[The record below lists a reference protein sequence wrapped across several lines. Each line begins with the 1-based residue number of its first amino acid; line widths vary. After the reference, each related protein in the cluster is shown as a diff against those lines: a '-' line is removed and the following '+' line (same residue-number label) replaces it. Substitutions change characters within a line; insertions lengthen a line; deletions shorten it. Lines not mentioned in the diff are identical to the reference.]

1 MPHVSFTQQVK
12 AHMTDF
18 ILKQLPYDL
27 SNQAGL
33 ALIGKYLKRININS
47 LVDPAFSVRSGIANS
62 DILKSYLG
70 LLCLGKNDF
79 DAIEG
84 QRKDAFFI
92 RALGLRAVPSSPTLR
107 QRMDTHAASWF
118 DLVDRINAA
127 VLGLKVAGKP
137 IDFGVLPCGYVPLDV
152 DTFAMDNSGTA
163 KEHVGRTYAGVDG
176 YCPLAAYLGAQGFCL
191 ELALRPGTQHS
202 ASETEYNIERV
213 LPLAAKLTQS
223 TGAGAI
229 AGAAAG
235 TEASERCAPLLF
247 RADSGFDSA
256 KLMCAIGQ
264 QAKALGREVAF
275 IIKWNPRTT
284 PVETMAKAKVSDAST
299 AWVQLREGKRQ
310 CVWSAAVE
318 MAHAGQ
324 TLAARRVY
332 RLTERTIDKKGQ
344 QMLLPEYTLEGWSTT
359 LPDTPT
365 FDAQQIIDLYADHG
379 THEQFHSEFK
389 TDMDLVRLPSGKFD
403 TNYLVCALAAV
414 AMNLLRLVGQHTLHE
429 PDAPMRHAAQR
440 RRIRTVMQELMFKA
454 ARMISHARQWVLGL
468 GAHDAAFAVFERH
481 WHQLDRLDTA

>member
-1 MPHVSFTQQVK
+1 
-12 AHMTDF
+12 MTDF

-33 ALIGKYLKRININS
+33 ALVGKYLKRININS

-84 QRKDAFFI
+84 QRKDAFFA
-92 RALGLRAVPSSPTLR
+92 RALSLRAVPSSPTLR
-107 QRMDTHAASWF
+107 QRMDTHAAAWF
-118 DLVDRINAA
+118 ELADRINAA
-127 VLGLKVAGKP
+127 VLGLKIDGKSV
-137 IDFGVLPCGYVPLDV
+137 DFGVLPCGYLPLDV
-152 DTFAMDNSGTA
+152 DTFAMDQSGTA

-176 YCPLAAYLGAQGFCL
+176 YCPWVAYLGTQGFCL

-223 TGAGAI
+223 SVAGPC
-229 AGAAAG
+229 
-235 TEASERCAPLLF
+235 SAPVLL

-256 KLMCAIGQ
+256 RLMCAIGQ
-264 QAKALGREVAF
+264 QAQALGRQIAF
-275 IIKWNPRTT
+275 IVKWNPRTT
-284 PVETMAKAKVSDAST
+284 PVETVASSKLADTRT
-299 AWVQLREGKRQ
+299 AWSQLRQGKRQ
-310 CVWSAAVE
+310 CLWAECVHITHGDAV
-318 MAHAGQ
+318 
-324 TLAARRVY
+324 LAARRVY
-332 RLTERTIDKKGQ
+332 RLTERTSDKRGQ
-344 QMLLPEYTLEGWSTT
+344 QLLLPEYVLEGWSTT
-359 LPDTPT
+359 LPEASFTPEQVI
-365 FDAQQIIDLYADHG
+365 ALYADHG

-389 TDMDLVRLPSGKFD
+389 TDMDLTRLPSGKFD

-429 PDAPMRHAAQR
+429 PQSPVRHTAQR

-454 ARMISHARQWVLGL
+454 ARMVCHARQWVLGL
-468 GAHDAAFAVFERH
+468 GANDAAFAVFERH
-481 WHQLDRLDTA
+481 WRQLDTT

>member
-1 MPHVSFTQQVK
+1 
-12 AHMTDF
+12 MTDF
-18 ILKQLPYDL
+18 ILRQLPYDL

-33 ALIGKYLKRININS
+33 ALIGKYLKRINLNS
-47 LVDPAFSVRSGIANS
+47 LVDPVFAVRSGVANS

-84 QRKDAFFI
+84 QRKDAFFA

-107 QRMDTHAASWF
+107 QRMDTHANAWF
-118 DLVDRINAA
+118 DLADRVNAA
-127 VLGLKVAGKP
+127 VLGMKVAGKP
-137 IDFGVLPCGYVPLDV
+137 VEFGVLPCGYMPLDV

-176 YCPLAAYLGAQGFCL
+176 YCPWVAYLGTQGFCL

-213 LPLAAKLTQS
+213 LPLAASLTQS
-223 TGAGAI
+223 LGVSADTG

-235 TEASERCAPLLF
+235 TGASGRGTPLLF
-247 RADSGFDSA
+247 RADSGFDSTR
-256 KLMCAIGQ
+256 LMCAIDQ
-264 QAKALGREVAF
+264 QAQALGREVAF

-284 PVETMAKAKVSDAST
+284 PVETVAKARVGDAHT
-299 AWVQLREGKRQ
+299 AWTLLRQGKRQ
-310 CVWSAAVE
+310 CMWAERVEVRHGAAV
-318 MAHAGQ
+318 
-324 TLAARRVY
+324 LALRRVY
-332 RLTERTIDKKGQ
+332 RLTERTIDKRGQ

-359 LPDTPT
+359 LPDTPA
-365 FDAQQIIDLYADHG
+365 FDMQQIIDLYADHG

-389 TDMDLVRLPSGKFD
+389 TDMGLVRLPSGKFD

-429 PDAPMRHAAQR
+429 CDSPVRHTAQR

-454 ARMISHARQWVLGL
+454 ARLISHARQWVLGL
-468 GAHDAAFAVFERH
+468 GAHDTAFAVFARH
-481 WHQLDRLDTA
+481 WHQLDTA

>member
-1 MPHVSFTQQVK
+1 MFIFTQQVK
-12 AHMTDF
+12 INMTEF
-18 ILKQLPYDL
+18 VIKQLPYDL

-33 ALIGKYLKRININS
+33 ALIGKYLKRININA

-84 QRKDAFFI
+84 QRKDAFFA

-107 QRMDTHAASWF
+107 QRMDAHASSWF

-127 VLGLKVAGKP
+127 VLGLKISGKP
-137 IDFGVLPCGYVPLDV
+137 IDFGILPCGYVPLDI

-223 TGAGAI
+223 SV
-229 AGAAAG
+229 
-235 TEASERCAPLLF
+235 ASLPSAPLLF

-256 KLMCAIGQ
+256 KLMCAIGKK
-264 QAKALGREVAF
+264 AKALAREVAF
-275 IIKWNPRTT
+275 IIKWNPRST
-284 PVETMAKAKVSDAST
+284 PVETLAKARVANVNT
-299 AWVQLREGKRQ
+299 LWRTLREGKRVCLWADNVQ
-310 CVWSAAVE
+310 LGQGDEVLAV
-318 MAHAGQ
+318 
-324 TLAARRVY
+324 RRVY
-332 RLTERTIDKKGQ
+332 RLTERTIDKRGQ

-359 LPDTPT
+359 LPESFT
-365 FDAQQIIDLYADHG
+365 AEQVIALYADHG

-389 TDMDLVRLPSGKFD
+389 TDMDLTRLPSGKFD

-414 AMNLLRLVGQHTLHE
+414 AMNLLRLAGQHTLHE
-429 PDAPMRHAAQR
+429 PNSPVRHTAQR

-454 ARMISHARQWVLGL
+454 ARLISHARRWVLGL
-468 GAHDAAFAVFERH
+468 GANDAAFAVFERH
-481 WHQLDRLDTA
+481 WRELDTA

>member
-1 MPHVSFTQQVK
+1 
-12 AHMTDF
+12 MTV
-18 ILKQLPYDL
+18 

-33 ALIGKYLKRININS
+33 ALVGKYLKRININS
-47 LVDPAFSVRSGIANS
+47 WVDPAFSVRSGIANS
-62 DILKSYLG
+62 DIIKSYLG

-84 QRKDAFFI
+84 QRKDAFFA

-107 QRMDTHAASWF
+107 QRMDTHAVSWF
-118 DLVDRINAA
+118 DLADRINCA
-127 VLGLKVAGKP
+127 VLGLKIAGKP
-137 IDFGVLPCGYVPLDV
+137 VDFGVLPCGYMPLDV

-176 YCPLAAYLGAQGFCL
+176 YCPWVAYLGTQGFCL

-213 LPLAAKLTQS
+213 LPLAARLTDS
-223 TGAGAI
+223 RSGGR
-229 AGAAAG
+229 AA
-235 TEASERCAPLLF
+235 TPLLF

-264 QAKALGREVAF
+264 QVQALGREVAF

-284 PVETMAKAKVSDAST
+284 PVETVAEAKVADANT
-299 AWVQLREGKRQ
+299 VWVTLREGKRQ
-310 CVWSAAVE
+310 CVWADGIELKHGHDV
-318 MAHAGQ
+318 
-324 TLAARRVY
+324 LAARRVY
-332 RLTERTIDKKGQ
+332 RLTERTIDKRGQ
-344 QMLLPEYTLEGWSTT
+344 QILLPEYVLEGWNTT
-359 LPDTPT
+359 LPDAAFSP
-365 FDAQQIIDLYADHG
+365 AQVIALYADHG

-389 TDMDLVRLPSGKFD
+389 TDMDLTRLPSGKFD

-429 PDAPMRHAAQR
+429 LDAPMRHSAQR

-454 ARMISHARQWVLGL
+454 ARLISHARQWVLGL
-468 GAHDAAFAVFERH
+468 GANDAAFAVFERH
-481 WHQLDRLDTA
+481 WHQLDTA